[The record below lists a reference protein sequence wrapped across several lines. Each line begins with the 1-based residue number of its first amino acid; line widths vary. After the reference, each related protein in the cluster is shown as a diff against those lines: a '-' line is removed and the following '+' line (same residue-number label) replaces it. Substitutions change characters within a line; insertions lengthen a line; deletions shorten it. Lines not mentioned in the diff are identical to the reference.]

1 MTMMTMPG
9 FTAEGSGGTGQA
21 GTIVRAPA
29 HGASADRVKQQ
40 MMKGGGG
47 DSEELLICLG
57 ACLCCAFCKPGPW
70 KNASCQYC
78 NRCLG
83 SPPILTLDPSSQ
95 FTLRWRSMQQA
106 MTSSRGRAHQRSEK
120 ISTSA

>member
-9 FTAEGSGGTGQA
+9 FTAEGSLYRTGRHY
-21 GTIVRAPA
+21 RASPA

-57 ACLCCAFCKPGPW
+57 ACLCCGLCKPGPW

-83 SPPILTLDPSSQ
+83 SPPILTL
-95 FTLRWRSMQQA
+95 
-106 MTSSRGRAHQRSEK
+106 G
-120 ISTSA
+120 